1 MAFKNYKVQIAG
13 LVVGIVAISILSL
26 MLLPAT
32 KVTAVD
38 QKTIEDTIGIVQ
50 PGPSPDVVPIILED
64 WKFHPY
70 DINGPS
76 TGQAQLMASE
86 IYVKPDQ
93 YNTINYNEA
102 TWLQNAIDKQRQYI
116 DLSDQ
121 SKADYFDYRNTVKND
136 MAYFEV
142 TFPDGTTKYYHID
155 FHEDSLR

>member
-102 TWLQNAIDKQRQYI
+102 TWLQNAIDK
-116 DLSDQ
+116 
-121 SKADYFDYRNTVKND
+121 
-136 MAYFEV
+136 
-142 TFPDGTTKYYHID
+142 
-155 FHEDSLR
+155 